1 MRVNSDYRD
10 MLSAFHEA
18 RVEFLVIGAYAMGAH
33 GNPRA
38 TGDIDFWVR
47 PTRENAERV
56 WAALEQ
62 FGAPRHGI
70 SAEDFCTLDVVFQV
84 GLPPRR
90 IDILT
95 SITGVD
101 FDTAWSEK
109 ISSTFDGIS
118 VSVLSKQH
126 LIANK
131 RATGRPKDL
140 SDVAWL
146 EQTDHWDSGKKD
158 SGT

>member
-1 MRVNSDYRD
+1 MRVNSDYKD

-18 RVEFLVIGAYAMGAH
+18 GVEFLVIGAYAIGAY

-47 PTRENAERV
+47 PTQQNAERV
-56 WAALEQ
+56 WAALER
-62 FGAPRHGI
+62 FGAPRHGV
-70 SAEDFCTLDVVFQV
+70 SAEDFCT
-84 GLPPRR
+84 P
-90 IDILT
+90 
-95 SITGVD
+95 GVE
-101 FDTAWSEK
+101 FDAAWSEK

-118 VSVLSKQH
+118 VNVLSRRH

-140 SDVAWL
+140 SDIAWL
-146 EQTDHWDSGKKD
+146 EQTDGWGSGD
-158 SGT
+158 EGR